1 MSRLRVN
8 IVACDGVGICAHL
21 APDIVRVDSWGFPI
35 LTDEPLTGAERRQ
48 AQAAVRACPRR
59 ALFLVDDEPSSRRA
73 VPLGKPLSNTNQ
85 RATL

>member
-1 MSRLRVN
+1 MSRLRVD

-59 ALFLVDDEPSSRRA
+59 ALFLLDDEPASGRA
-73 VPLGKPLSNTNQ
+73 VPRGKLFSHTDQ
-85 RATL
+85 RPTL